1 MNDYQLTPRSKWLY
15 KKAKNITEQLG
26 TPFVSI
32 EHLLTAFFF
41 CEESKS
47 IRILSE
53 MGFDYESFR
62 MWLVEDYFSFDDKSK
77 NKKIDCK
84 PSENLLQV
92 FDVAAEFA
100 NECDDGYISIDHIFI
115 GVLSSIELVD
125 PPVAKKL
132 DFEIKYF
139 EENIIKYFGKET
151 FNYIFFEVFNFKI

>member
-77 NKKIDCK
+77 NKFSKSSNVIV
-84 PSENLLQV
+84 PSFLGS
-92 FDVAAEFA
+92 FSRSIKCVA
-100 NECDDGYISIDHIFI
+100 Y
-115 GVLSSIELVD
+115 
-125 PPVAKKL
+125 P
-132 DFEIKYF
+132 
-139 EENIIKYFGKET
+139 
-151 FNYIFFEVFNFKI
+151 